1 MLPLQTPGL
10 ECAPAG
16 GFAAGSTAASGCAP
30 VVAGPVLPAQVQA
43 ALWRGTQLSA
53 QVDAVVPSGWPGLD
67 AQLPGA
73 GWPCRSICELLTA
86 QPGIVEWR
94 LLCPALRPLVEG
106 GAQVVVVGP
115 PRPPYLP
122 GLVQQGLDERR
133 FVWIQAEGPAERL
146 WATEQ
151 LIKADARQAV
161 VAWLP
166 QARPEQ
172 LRRLQVCAQAGAG
185 PVFLCLP
192 QAAQHEASAAPLRV
206 HAGFGLDWEL
216 QVRILKRRGPAFDGT
231 LHLPSVPAGLAP
243 LLTPRLRRPSRLFQ
257 REVLPDVVGRPAV
270 PAAPRRHAAAH

>member
-1 MLPLQTPGL
+1 MCPHPIQGADRPPLAPPA
-10 ECAPAG
+10 APATLD
-16 GFAAGSTAASGCAP
+16 A
-30 VVAGPVLPAQVQA
+30 VLPAQVQA
-43 ALWRGTQLSA
+43 ALWRGSHLGA
-53 QVDAVVPSGWPGLD
+53 QAAAVVPSGWAGLD
-67 AQLPGA
+67 QQLPGA

-122 GLVQQGLDERR
+122 GLIQQGLDERR
-133 FVWIQAEGPAERL
+133 FVWIQAEAPAERL

-151 LIKADARQAV
+151 LIKSDASQAV

-172 LRRLQVCAQAGAG
+172 LRRLQVCAQSSAGL
-185 PVFLCLP
+185 VFVCRP

-206 HAGFGLDWEL
+206 HATFGLDWEL
-216 QVRILKRRGPAFDGT
+216 QLRILKRRGPAFDGT
-231 LHLPSVPAGLAP
+231 LHLPSVPAGMAS
-243 LLTPRLRRPSRLFQ
+243 LLTPRLRRPSRLIHP
-257 REVLPDVVGRPAV
+257 EVLPDVVGRTAV
-270 PAAPRRHAAAH
+270 PTALRRHAAAH